1 MRKLRL
7 FKTHSDYDEYIN
19 GQGVVYPNVCRCR
32 DNNDV
37 HYNPLKTIV
46 TAKFV
51 GNGEQ
56 QCLYYFYDDDDPQ
69 YGRSGA
75 TSFYEIK
82 IDGEK
87 VNISD
92 IDNNRGL
99 YTFSEGEHTVQY
111 RLKETKK
118 IKSALF
124 LGSDMTEF
132 TISDN
137 INTIDAGAFFR
148 CYSLTSVTIPNCV
161 KEIYERAFE
170 GVSLISLDID
180 MDTINNGIFSDMSD
194 LENVQLGENVKM
206 IEDGA
211 FCSCLNINSQDKSA
225 ILNINENAICKMY
238 NIIATFP
245 SNTEKALLG
254 FTKSLSYYLNGETK
268 IPNNE
273 IILEQIN

>member
-1 MRKLRL
+1 MRNLRL

-37 HYNPLKTIV
+37 HYNPLRTIV

-56 QCLYYFYDDDDPQ
+56 QHLFYFYNNPH
-69 YGRSGA
+69 A
-75 TSFYEIK
+75 ANSFYEIK

-111 RLKETKK
+111 RLKDTKK

-137 INTIDAGAFFR
+137 INTIEEGAFFR

-161 KEIYERAFE
+161 KEIDESAFE
-170 GVSLISLDID
+170 NVSLISLDID
-180 MDTINNGIFSDMSD
+180 MDVINNGIFRDMSD
-194 LENVQLGENVKM
+194 LENVKLGKNVKT

-225 ILNINENAICKMY
+225 ILNMNENAICKMY

-254 FTKSLSYYLNGETK
+254 IGRSPSYYLNGETK

-273 IILEQIN
+273 IILEQN

>member
-37 HYNPLKTIV
+37 HYNPLKTFV

-56 QCLYYFYDDDDPQ
+56 QHLYYFYNNPNH
-69 YGRSGA
+69 GISGA
-75 TSFYEIK
+75 NSFYEIK

-118 IKSALF
+118 IKYGLF
-124 LGSDMTEF
+124 MDSDMTEF
-132 TISDN
+132 IISDN
-137 INTIDAGAFFR
+137 INTIEDVAFGY
-148 CYSLTSVTIPNCV
+148 CPSLTSITIPNCV
-161 KEIYERAFE
+161 KEIYEGAFE
-170 GVSLISLDID
+170 RISLISLNID
-180 MDTINNGIFSDMSD
+180 MDAINSYAFSNMSD
-194 LENVQLGENVKM
+194 LENVKLGNNVKM

-254 FTKSLSYYLNGETK
+254 TNRSLSYYLNGETK

>member
-1 MRKLRL
+1 MRNLRL

-37 HYNPLKTIV
+37 HYNPLRTIV

-56 QCLYYFYDDDDPQ
+56 QHLYYFYNNPQ
-69 YGRSGA
+69 HGISGA
-75 TSFYEIK
+75 NSFYEIK

-111 RLKETKK
+111 RLKDTKK
-118 IKSALF
+118 IKSGLF
-124 LGSDMTEF
+124 FNSDMTEF
-132 TISDN
+132 IISNN
-137 INTIDAGAFFR
+137 INTIEEGAFFR

-180 MDTINNGIFSDMSD
+180 MDVINNGIFSNMSD
-194 LENVQLGENVKM
+194 LENVQLGNNVKT

-225 ILNINENAICKMY
+225 ILNMNENAICKMY

-254 FTKSLSYYLNGETK
+254 TSRSLSYYLNGETK